1 MFCFLPGR
9 VLVTGVVLLGCG
21 VVEGQ
26 SLRAKADAA
35 GISIGTAVRPSS
47 FPEPRYAA
55 TLGREFNMV
64 EAEDAMKWW
73 VIRPDRLTFDFGQ
86 GDEVVDFAKVHRMKV
101 RGHTLVWG
109 WSNPAWLTSQRF
121 TAEELSQLLR
131 EHIEKVV
138 SHYRG
143 RVFAWDV
150 VNEAF
155 DEPGTLRHSLWYD
168 RPGIGLS
175 AKSTAYIEQ
184 AFRWA
189 HAADPGALLFYNDSE
204 AETINAKS
212 DAIYAMV
219 KDFQQHGVPID
230 GVGMQMHIF
239 DLHADFPGINANF
252 ARFTALGLQVHI
264 TEMDVALPLDATGQA
279 SLSDLAQQAEIY
291 RRIAS
296 ICLAQRG
303 CTAIQT
309 WGFTDKYSWIGWK
322 TKGTKGQALLFDR
335 EYAPKTA
342 YTGLLDAFN
351 TSPAQNSEGP
361 RQ

>member
-1 MFCFLPGR
+1 MYCGHPGR
-9 VLVTGVVLLGCG
+9 ALIAGMILICCD
-21 VVEGQ
+21 VVEAQ
-26 SLRAKADAA
+26 SLRAQADAA
-35 GISIGTAVRPSS
+35 GISIGTAVRPSLFS
-47 FPEPRYAA
+47 EQRYAA

-73 VIRPDRLTFDFGQ
+73 VIRPDRATFDLTQ
-86 GDEVVDFAKVHRMKV
+86 GDQVIEFAKVHRMRV

-109 WSNPAWLTSQRF
+109 WSNPAWLASQPF
-121 TAEELSQLLR
+121 TPEELSQVLR

-143 RVFAWDV
+143 EIFAWDV

-168 RPGIGLS
+168 QPGIGRAGKL
-175 AKSTAYIEQ
+175 TAYIEQ

-189 HAADPGALLFYNDSE
+189 HAADPRALLFYNDSE

-219 KDFQQHGVPID
+219 RDFKRRGVPMD
-230 GVGMQMHIF
+230 GVGLQMHIF
-239 DLHADFPGINANF
+239 DLHVDFASLDANI
-252 ARFTALGLQVHI
+252 ARFAALGVQVHI

-279 SLSDLAQQAEIY
+279 SPADLAQQAEIY
-291 RRIAS
+291 RRVAAV
-296 ICLAQRG
+296 CLAQRG
-303 CTAIQT
+303 CSAMQT

-322 TKGTKGQALLFDR
+322 TQGRKGQALLSIGDTR
-335 EYAPKTA
+335 P
-342 YTGLLDAFN
+342 N
-351 TSPAQNSEGP
+351 P
-361 RQ
+361 RIRACWTP